1 MIPRRSLF
9 LVLLLT
15 SQALAHDFWVEPPQ
29 PVKASGERIPL
40 TIRVG
45 TGTDISG
52 FPWRKSHVERC
63 FLTDG
68 VRESKVTNRDGAMP
82 TAAARPSQAG
92 LFTFAYDSSPTRIEL
107 DAKKFESYL
116 REEGLDAIVAQRK
129 ALGESEQSAREA
141 FSRCAKT
148 LIRVGDEPAS
158 NDALKPVGLELE
170 IVIDSDP
177 TLPAKLGSAVTGT
190 LLLRGTPLAKHLVRA
205 VALDGTGFT
214 RAVYTDQNGRFGFTF
229 EPGPVML
236 AAVNME
242 RAAEVDYVDWK
253 SRWST
258 LTFVMAEP
266 LFEVRIEHANESK
279 LEPIESSKEKR

>member
-9 LVLLLT
+9 LVLLLA
-15 SQALAHDFWVEPPQ
+15 SQSLAHDFWVEPPQ

-45 TGTDISG
+45 SG
-52 FPWRKSHVERC
+52 SDVSALPWRRSHVERC
-63 FLTDG
+63 VLSDG
-68 VRESKVTNRDGAMP
+68 VHESKVTNRDGAMP
-82 TAAARPSQAG
+82 TAAVRPTQAG
-92 LFTFAYDSSPTRIEL
+92 LFTLAYDSTPTRIEL
-107 DAKKFESYL
+107 EATKFESYL

-129 ALGESEQSAREA
+129 DLGESQRSAREA

-158 NDALKPVGLELE
+158 IDALKPVGLELE
-170 IVIDSDP
+170 IVVDSDP
-177 TLPAKLGSAVTGT
+177 TLPAKPGSAVTGT
-190 LLLRGTPLAKHLVRA
+190 LRLRGVPLAKHLVRA

-214 RAVYTDQNGRFGFTF
+214 RAVRTDENGRFGFTF

-242 RAAEVDYVDWK
+242 RAAEVDDVDWK
-253 SRWST
+253 SCWST

-266 LFEVRIEHANESK
+266 LFETRIENVSESK
-279 LEPIESSKEKR
+279 PETTESSEVKR